1 MRGDHHRPPD
11 EEPDFHDIAIRV
23 AGWLALG
30 TGLGMLVIF
39 LLWLRGQ

>member
-1 MRGDHHRPPD
+1 MNDRKDRQDGP
-11 EEPDFHDIAIRV
+11 EPDFYEITIRI

-39 LLWLRGQ
+39 LLWLRGR